1 MDIIWEGVPKQEK
14 SAKTLDFKVLLEEG
28 LTFVGRYFW
37 IGCI

>member
-37 IGCI
+37 IGYI

>member
-1 MDIIWEGVPKQEK
+1 MDTIWEGVPKEEK

-37 IGCI
+37 IDFI